1 MAGRMPNSA
10 ETDKP
15 VVEDNGNGML
25 AGFVEEMAGAGWVQ
39 AGLLAEQ
46 ADLPAL
52 PVDLPLGLDQAG
64 LPALLAGPLVD

>member
-15 VVEDNGNGML
+15 VVEDNGIGML

-39 AGLLAEQ
+39 AGILAEQ

-52 PVDLPLGLDQAG
+52 PVDLPVDQAG